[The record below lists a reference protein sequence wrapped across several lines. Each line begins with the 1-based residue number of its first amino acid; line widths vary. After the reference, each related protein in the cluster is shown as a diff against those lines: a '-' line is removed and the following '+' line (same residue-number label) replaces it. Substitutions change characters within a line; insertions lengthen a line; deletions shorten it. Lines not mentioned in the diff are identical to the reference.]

1 MSASYRALSRLPSS
15 IFSNLQ
21 KDNDDSLQSQI
32 CQRLSKHSTSITNV
46 GQLLQ
51 TPIPT
56 LVSIVDPL
64 LTYGSF
70 SLIFLFYFNF
80 FKLKKMSNIL

>member
-15 IFSNLQ
+15 IFSNLK
-21 KDNDDSLQSQI
+21 KDDDDDDGSLQSQI

-70 SLIFLFYFNF
+70 SLIFFKISFLFIYLF
-80 FKLKKMSNIL
+80 I